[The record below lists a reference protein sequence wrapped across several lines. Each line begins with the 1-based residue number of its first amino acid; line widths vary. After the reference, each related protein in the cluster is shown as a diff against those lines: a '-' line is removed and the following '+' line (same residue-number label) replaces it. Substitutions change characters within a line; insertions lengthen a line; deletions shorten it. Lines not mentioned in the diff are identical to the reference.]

1 MPPLPCPKPLNILI
15 KTTPLT
21 AFSQEDIATL
31 EQIIL
36 SRRDVR
42 GNRFIDKPVSQ
53 EDLDKILFAGVNAPS
68 VGFSQ
73 PWEFV
78 VVKDIAVRNQIKA
91 SFFEE
96 NEKAKTLF
104 EGEKGDAY
112 TQLKLEG
119 ITESALNL
127 AVFYKP
133 SDHPVLGQTAMKEA
147 GVYSVVCAIQNMWLM
162 ARALSVGLG
171 WVSILDPEKVKR
183 ILKAPDNRQL
193 IGYLCLGHVDV
204 FYENPELE
212 RLKWEK
218 RKNLSEVVIH
228 DQYGA

>member
-1 MPPLPCPKPLNILI
+1 MNKF
-15 KTTPLT
+15 T
-21 AFSQEDIATL
+21 SEDIETL

-36 SRRDVR
+36 ARRDVR
-42 GNRFIDKPVSQ
+42 GNRFIDTPITQ

-78 VVKDIAVRNQIKA
+78 VIKNLEIRNKIKN

-96 NEKAKTLF
+96 NEKAKALF
-104 EGEKGDAY
+104 EGKKADAY

-119 ITESALNL
+119 IVESALNI

-133 SDHPVLGQTAMKEA
+133 SEHPILGQTTMKEA

-162 ARALSVGLG
+162 ARALNVGLG
-171 WVSILDPEKVKR
+171 WVSILNATKVKT
-183 ILKAPDNRQL
+183 ILNAPINRQL
-193 IGYLCLGHVDV
+193 IGYLCLGHVDK

-212 RLKWEK
+212 RLQWEK
-218 RKNLSEVVIH
+218 RKNINDVVIKEC
-228 DQYGA
+228 YS

>member
-1 MPPLPCPKPLNILI
+1 MSKFTSEHI
-15 KTTPLT
+15 K
-21 AFSQEDIATL
+21 TL

-36 SRRDVR
+36 ARRDVR
-42 GNRFIDKPVSQ
+42 GNRFIDTPVSQ
-53 EDLDKILFAGVNAPS
+53 EDIDKILFAGVNAPS

-78 VVKDIAVRNQIKA
+78 VIKDLAIRNKIKE

-96 NEKAKTLF
+96 NEKAKQLF
-104 EGEKGDAY
+104 KEKKADAY

-119 ITESALNL
+119 IIESALNI

-133 SDHPVLGQTAMKEA
+133 SEHPVLGQTTMKEA

-162 ARALSVGLG
+162 ARALHIGLG
-171 WVSILDPEKVKR
+171 WVSILDPNKIKT
-183 ILKAPDNRQL
+183 ILNAPEDRKL
-193 IGYLCLGHVDV
+193 IGYLCLGHVDT

-212 RLKWEK
+212 RLQWEK
-218 RKNLSEVVIH
+218 RKNINDVVIK
-228 DQYGA
+228 DIYQ

>member
-1 MPPLPCPKPLNILI
+1 MI
-15 KTTPLT
+15 KFT
-21 AFSQEDIATL
+21 SEHIETL

-36 SRRDVR
+36 ARRDVR
-42 GNRFIDKPVSQ
+42 GNRFINTPVSQ
-53 EDLDKILFAGVNAPS
+53 KDIDKILFAGVNAPS

-78 VVKDIAVRNQIKA
+78 IIKDLDIRNKIKQ

-96 NEKAKTLF
+96 NEKAKQLF
-104 EGEKGDAY
+104 NEKKAEAY

-119 ITESALNL
+119 IIESALNI

-133 SDHPVLGQTAMKEA
+133 SEHPTLGQTAMKEA

-162 ARALSVGLG
+162 ARALDIGLG
-171 WVSILDPEKVKR
+171 WVSILDPNKIKT
-183 ILKAPDNRQL
+183 ILNAPEDRQL
-193 IGYLCLGHVDV
+193 IGYLCLGHVDK

-212 RLKWEK
+212 RLQWEK
-218 RKNLSEVVIH
+218 RKNMNDVVIKES
-228 DQYGA
+228 YK